1 MSLSTGDIEEIYLKT
16 GQGHDRRVQIYKPF
30 KQPISQKTKYL
41 IMNDGEELFD
51 ESDSWNG
58 RAWDIDGKFLEY
70 KNSGNSMDIIIIAID
85 NAKRA
90 KGNFIDDTR
99 RYIEYFPKESID
111 YFEDGIHKFI
121 YKSFVDK
128 DETNHPLFIVNTLI
142 PALEKKFDV
151 SLDSS
156 NLGIMGASM
165 GALSALN
172 TAMEYPELFGF
183 VGCISTHWIGIK
195 PSEYLLLPFNG
206 LLNRKPIIADEV
218 TIEAIIKYSAIN
230 ASNLKDKK
238 VYFDYG
244 TEGLDYFY
252 PEPQARINKIFD
264 SYQIEYMFKTNEGQ
278 GHEPKYFGSRFIDAL
293 QYLIN

>member
-1 MSLSTGDIEEIYLKT
+1 M
-16 GQGHDRRVQIYKPF
+16 
-30 KQPISQKTKYL
+30 
-41 IMNDGEELFD
+41 
-51 ESDSWNG
+51 
-58 RAWDIDGKFLEY
+58 
-70 KNSGNSMDIIIIAID
+70 
-85 NAKRA
+85 
-90 KGNFIDDTR
+90 
-99 RYIEYFPKESID
+99 
-111 YFEDGIHKFI
+111 
-121 YKSFVDK
+121 
-128 DETNHPLFIVNTLI
+128 
-142 PALEKKFDV
+142 
-151 SLDSS
+151 
-156 NLGIMGASM
+156 
-165 GALSALN
+165 
-172 TAMEYPELFGF
+172 FGF